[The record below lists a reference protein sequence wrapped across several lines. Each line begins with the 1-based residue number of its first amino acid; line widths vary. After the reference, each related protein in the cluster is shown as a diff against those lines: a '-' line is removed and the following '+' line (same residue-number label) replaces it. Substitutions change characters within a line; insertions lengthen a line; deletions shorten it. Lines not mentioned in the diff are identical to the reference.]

1 MEKPL
6 SLSIAKLNKVN
17 GKLNKNFPPKA
28 SKIARPT
35 DPKKINFLI
44 FLDTFLEDIF
54 ATNFNSR

>member
-28 SKIARPT
+28 SKIARLT